1 MTKSKVKLWDR
12 DRLVKMT
19 DGRTHK
25 WIHPSAIGSVA
36 SMREGVYVYSSHGHV
51 LSFSDDITLQELDA
65 EINRSME
72 AIVEA
77 ESQLR
82 QEMTEKVKDSLE
94 KMLADVQGEE
104 ETMSG
109 FLSNIDKIGKDVN

>member
-12 DRLVKMT
+12 DRLVKVRNT
-19 DGRTHK
+19 SEFTT
-25 WIHPSAIGSVA
+25 WIHPSAIGGVDVEDGYLNILSSTGKTIVSSVT
-36 SMREGVYVYSSHGHV
+36 MTI
-51 LSFSDDITLQELDA
+51 DELDA

-82 QEMTEKVKDSLE
+82 QEMSENVKESLE
-94 KMLADVQGEE
+94 KLLKEVNEE
-104 ETMSG
+104 SDD
-109 FLSNIDKIGKDVN
+109 LSFGPIDKIGKDVN

>member
-36 SMREGVYVYSSHGHV
+36 STREGVYVYSSHGHV

-77 ESQLR
+77 EGQLR
-82 QEMTEKVKDSLE
+82 REMTENVKESLE
-94 KMLADVQGEE
+94 KLLKEVNEDADA
-104 ETMSG
+104 
-109 FLSNIDKIGKDVN
+109 LSFGHIDKIGKDVN